1 MLGIG
6 QATHDRD
13 FDVVRGL
20 LREYQTSLD
29 VDLCFQNFEAE
40 LRELPGAYAPPR
52 GRLLIATYNGEPV
65 GCVALR
71 SVDASRCEMKRLYV
85 RPHAR
90 GLGIGK
96 RLVSQILDE
105 ARIIGYEEILLD
117 TLPAMTEAQR
127 MYERFGFVDIAAYR
141 PNPIPG
147 TRYLARF
154 LNATLPGKLSNM

>member
-52 GRLLIATYNGEPV
+52 GRLLIATYSGDPV
-65 GCVALR
+65 GCVALQ

-85 RPHAR
+85 RPHTR

-105 ARIIGYEEILLD
+105 ARIIVLD

-127 MYERFGFVDIAAYR
+127 MYERFGFFDIAAYR
-141 PNPIPG
+141 PNPTPG

-154 LNATLPGKLSNM
+154 LGAPPLENLINE